1 MVRLKEH
8 SRTTVDTEVSVE
20 RRATLGIAIPM
31 KLKVLLSFQNSDILD
46 FFFFGMHSFIQYFS
60 SKMTGCNFG

>member
-46 FFFFGMHSFIQYFS
+46 FFFWDAFIHSIL
-60 SKMTGCNFG
+60 